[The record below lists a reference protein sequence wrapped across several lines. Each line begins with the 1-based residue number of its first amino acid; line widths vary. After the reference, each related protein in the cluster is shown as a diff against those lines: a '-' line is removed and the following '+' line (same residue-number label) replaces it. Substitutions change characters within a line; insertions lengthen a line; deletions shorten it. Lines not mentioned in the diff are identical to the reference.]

1 MDAKTAKDLN
11 ILEEYERLSQQFKH
25 QNEELMRKTA
35 EFDNLDSMYKYISN
49 VLKQTQKTLDE

>member
-35 EFDNLDSMYKYISN
+35 EFDNLDSMYK
-49 VLKQTQKTLDE
+49 